1 MQEYGAGSKRKPRA
15 KSSGKVMEP
24 GSGYTNPGKKK
35 KAGGGKPNQE
45 LSRVEEPVLAYGVDS
60 LPLNPEKTPVTGLSL
75 FQKMKMSESGIS
87 KKALE
92 KLKSSFG
99 LNYEQLA
106 ELLLVTKATLI
117 NKPPASRFNSAI
129 SERIISIWEIYAY
142 GYAVFSE
149 PLFREWLFR
158 KNRALDQKT
167 PFAFLHS
174 SFGREEIKNL
184 IGRIEYGVY
193 S

>member
-1 MQEYGAGSKRKPRA
+1 MREYGASSKRKPRA
-15 KSSGKVMEP
+15 KSSGKATEP
-24 GSGYTNPGKKK
+24 GSGYTKPGKKK
-35 KAGGGKPNQE
+35 KTGGGKPNQE
-45 LSRVEEPVLAYGVDS
+45 LSRVEEPLSAYGVDS

-87 KKALE
+87 KKELE

-117 NKPPASRFNSAI
+117 NKPLTSRFNSAI

>member
-1 MQEYGAGSKRKPRA
+1 MRKDITTTKRKPRA

-24 GSGYTNPGKKK
+24 GYPAPGGKKK
-35 KAGGGKPNQE
+35 AVRGNPDQE
-45 LSRVEEPVLAYGVDS
+45 VSMVSEPAVAYGTDPLS
-60 LPLNPEKTPVTGLSL
+60 LNATATPVTRLSL
-75 FQKMKMSESGIS
+75 FQKMKMSETGIS
-87 KKALE
+87 KKELE
-92 KLKSSFG
+92 KLKNLFG

-117 NKPPASRFNSAI
+117 NKPPASKFNAAI
-129 SERIISIWEIYAY
+129 SERIISIWEIYSY

-149 PLFREWLFR
+149 PRFREWLFR
-158 KNRALDQKT
+158 KNRALDQKA
-167 PFAFLHS
+167 PFEFLHS
-174 SFGREEIKNL
+174 SFGREEVKDL

>member
-1 MQEYGAGSKRKPRA
+1 ME
-15 KSSGKVMEP
+15 SGP
-24 GSGYTNPGKKK
+24 GYTTPEKKK
-35 KAGGGKPNQE
+35 KAGGGKPDQE
-45 LSRVEEPVLAYGVDS
+45 RNRVEEPALAYAADT
-60 LPLNPEKTPVTGLSL
+60 LPLNPETTPVTSLSL
-75 FQKMKMSESGIS
+75 FQKMKMSERGIS
-87 KKALE
+87 KKELE
-92 KLKSSFG
+92 KLKGSFG

-117 NKPPASRFNSAI
+117 NKPLASRFNSSV